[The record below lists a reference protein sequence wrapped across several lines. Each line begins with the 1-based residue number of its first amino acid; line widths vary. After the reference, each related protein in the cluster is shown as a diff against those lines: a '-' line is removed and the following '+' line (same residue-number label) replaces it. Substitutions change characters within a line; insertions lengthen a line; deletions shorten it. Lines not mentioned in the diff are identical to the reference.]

1 MLKTIAAIVAAAAI
15 AATITVISAPIG
27 DVVASPLPKPAAD
40 AIAACKQNPWPY
52 VNCVGTEFGNPKIR
66 LISIDHP
73 SR

>member
-1 MLKTIAAIVAAAAI
+1 MLKAIAAIVAAATI
-15 AATITVISAPIG
+15 AAIITVISAPIG

-52 VNCVGTEFGNPKIR
+52 VNCVGTEFGNPRIR
-66 LISIDHP
+66 LIRIDNP